1 MDEKEKL
8 DVYSW
13 VKAGGGR
20 NSFLG
25 FALIAVLSILAYV
38 VFGLGRNTE
47 EKEKDF
53 SKAAK
58 STLPVFDKERFAQA
72 MTPKAP
78 PPPLEMPPLQQ
89 DASASNAFNEPKP
102 PEPPSWMMRKRA
114 GGMIVQTNNPGAEP
128 PSQTKTVVATSNPEP
143 HAEGTLATNLVTEKR
158 KGVVASRLANRNFVI
173 AQGAALDCVLETALD
188 SSLPGMAT
196 CRLARDVYS
205 DNGKVVLLDRGSQ
218 LIGEYT
224 NSVKQGQSR
233 VFVVWTR
240 AKTPDGVIINL
251 DSPGADALG
260 MAGLD
265 GWVDHH
271 FMERFGAAIL
281 MSFIQDS
288 AMVLTSAESS
298 RGAGSTTVFSGYGN
312 MGTGA
317 SNVASNILNYTANI
331 PPNVIKNQGDSIR
344 VMVARDLDFSTVYSL
359 QKVGDVGG

>member
-1 MDEKEKL
+1 MNEREPF

-20 NSFLG
+20 NAFFG
-25 FALIAVLSILAYV
+25 FATIIILVVMAYV
-38 VFGLGRNTE
+38 SFGIMRDTS
-47 EKEKDF
+47 EKEKDL
-53 SKAAK
+53 SKVVK
-58 STLPVFDKERFAQA
+58 STLPVFDKERFARA

-78 PPPLEMPPLQQ
+78 PMPLEEAAPKTDRMVRKVSSDQDPPGWLL
-89 DASASNAFNEPKP
+89 
-102 PEPPSWMMRKRA
+102 RKRA
-114 GGMIVQTNNPGAEP
+114 GGMIVQTNYSGSEIPLQGNEAGVIP
-128 PSQTKTVVATSNPEP
+128 PQESPS
-143 HAEGTLATNLVTEKR
+143 EGSLTANIAIEKR
-158 KGVVASRLANRNFVI
+158 KGVSASRLANRNFLI
-173 AQGAALDCVLETALD
+173 AQGAAIDCVLETALD

-196 CRLARDVYS
+196 CRVTRDVYS

-233 VFVVWTR
+233 IFVVWTR

-281 MSFIQDS
+281 MSFVQDA

-312 MGTGA
+312 MGTGG
-317 SNVASNILNYTANI
+317 SNVASNILNYTANVS
-331 PPNVIKNQGDSIR
+331 PNVIKNQGDSIR
-344 VMVARDLDFSTVYSL
+344 VMVARDLDFSPVYSL
-359 QKVGDVGG
+359 QKVDDVDG

>member
-1 MDEKEKL
+1 MTEPDDL
-8 DVYSW
+8 AVYRW
-13 VKAGGGR
+13 VKSGGGR
-20 NSFLG
+20 KPFLG
-25 FALIAVLSILAYV
+25 FSLIVILSVLGYALFKAKGDAEE
-38 VFGLGRNTE
+38 GRDLTKASRGAMVPYDKNQYNAAME
-47 EKEKDF
+47 PSEKAHQEQPGK
-53 SKAAK
+53 
-58 STLPVFDKERFAQA
+58 PQEPEGV
-72 MTPKAP
+72 PAP
-78 PPPLEMPPLQQ
+78 LTDIKPE
-89 DASASNAFNEPKP
+89 KP
-102 PEPPSWMMRKRA
+102 PEWVMRKRA
-114 GGMIVQTNNPGAEP
+114 GGLIIQTNGGGGEP
-128 PSQTKTVVATSNPEP
+128 PAAAKPAALANAQDI
-143 HAEGTLATNLVTEKR
+143 HQEGSLASTLVTEKR
-158 KGVVASRLANRNFVI
+158 KGVTASKLGNRNFII
-173 AQGAALDCVLETALD
+173 AQGVSLDCVLETALD

-196 CRLARDVYS
+196 CRLTRDVYS

-260 MAGLD
+260 MAGLE
-265 GWVDHH
+265 GWVDQH

-281 MSFIQDS
+281 MSFVQDA

-298 RGAGSTTVFSGYGN
+298 RGAGSTTVFGGFGN

-359 QKVGDVGG
+359 KKVGHEGG

>member
-1 MDEKEKL
+1 MNERDIERS
-8 DVYSW
+8 DVYAW
-13 VKAGGGR
+13 VKSGGSR
-20 NSFLG
+20 KSF
-25 FALIAVLSILAYV
+25 FAFGLLSVMTVLAYV
-38 VFGLGRNTE
+38 IFGLGGSDD
-47 EKEKDF
+47 KEKDM

-58 STLPVFDKERFAQA
+58 ATMPGFDTEGFKKAI
-72 MTPKAP
+72 TPKAP
-78 PPPLEMPPLQQ
+78 PPPMVEVSQAQ
-89 DASASNAFNEPKP
+89 DAPQVPFAESKP
-102 PEPPSWMMRKRA
+102 PAPPEWIARKRA
-114 GGMIVQTNNPGAEP
+114 GGMIVQTGGGGGEAAAAKPVNA
-128 PSQTKTVVATSNPEP
+128 ALPEQKQD
-143 HAEGTLATNLVTEKR
+143 GSLASNLVTEKR
-158 KGVVASRLANRNFVI
+158 KGVSASRIGDRNFI
-173 AQGAALDCVLETALD
+173 IPQGVSLDCVLETALN

-196 CRLARDVYS
+196 CRLTRDVYS

-260 MAGLD
+260 TAGLD
-265 GWVDHH
+265 GWVDNH

-281 MSFIQDS
+281 MSFVQDA

-298 RGAGSTTVFSGYGN
+298 RGAGSTTVFSGFGN

-331 PPNVIKNQGDSIR
+331 PPNIIKNQGDSIR
-344 VMVARDLDFSTVYSL
+344 VMVARDLDFSPVYSL
-359 QKVGDVGG
+359 QKVGYDEK